1 MLTPAEFGHIAD
13 HLIHRHGVRKVRI
26 TGGDPTA
33 RADLPQII
41 QQIAAQ
47 HPDVD
52 LAMSTNGLALDRL
65 AQICKTAG
73 LKRLNISLDTL
84 DESTF
89 ERLSGRRGVT
99 HVIAGI
105 DAAIAAGLSPI
116 KLNMVVMRGINDGQ
130 LESMVNFAAQRDI
143 TLRFIELMP
152 MGPLAENWHRH
163 YVSAERIRRS
173 IEPLTRA
180 WREQEQGSASSRNF
194 RVTLCDGREVTLGFI
209 TPMSCNF
216 CAKCNRLRISSTGDI
231 FPCLMDQPRG
241 SLLPALRPVYDP
253 EQFDTLLTEALAE
266 KMAEHPHDGFAVMTS
281 IGG

>member
-13 HLIHRHGVRKVRI
+13 HFIHLHGVRKVRI

-41 QQIAAQ
+41 QRIADE
-47 HPDVD
+47 HPDID

-65 AQICKTAG
+65 AFSCKAAG
-73 LKRLNISLDTL
+73 LKRVNISLDTL
-84 DESTF
+84 DEPTF
-89 ERLSGRRGVT
+89 ERLSGRRGVS
-99 HVIAGI
+99 HIIAGI
-105 DAAIAAGLSPI
+105 DAAIAAGLTPI

-130 LESMVNFAAQRDI
+130 LESMVNFAADRDVV
-143 TLRFIELMP
+143 LRFIELMP
-152 MGPLAENWHRH
+152 MGPLADNWHHH
-163 YVSAERIRRS
+163 YVPAASIRKS
-173 IEPLTRA
+173 IEPLIRD
-180 WREQEQGSASSRNF
+180 WRQQEQGPASSRNF
-194 RVTLCDGREVTLGFI
+194 RVTLRDGREATLGFI

-216 CAKCNRLRISSTGDI
+216 CANCNRLRISSTGDI

-253 EQFDTLLTEALAE
+253 ELFDALLTQALAE
-266 KMAEHPHDGFAVMTS
+266 KMAEHPHDGFAVMTG